1 MSENR
6 IKYRFGRNA
15 FRDFLEGTKR
25 EWLLTNGIGGYAN
38 STISGD
44 SNRVFSAYLIA
55 SLHPPVDRVLVLAKT
70 HEELR
75 IERGAETFQ
84 ETDAAD
90 ILERM
95 TAEGELPPE
104 VSTGDTNEICRD
116 FATQEY
122 PGKKREGF
130 RYLTSF
136 SYDIVPEYCYQTDG
150 ITVKKSIAMEYGKNA
165 AAVKYEI
172 VNNSSRKAVLCVT
185 PLFNYRPFGAV
196 QEKSALKFQME
207 LSQKDGLLCLTPE
220 QAPEQKICFW
230 CSEGEYYNRSLRP
243 TSMATPDYVY
253 EENELYYTDAVN
265 GFTGVD
271 CHYTP
276 YEVRIA
282 LAPGEQKTVGM
293 LCELITKE
301 GLAQVGQNYTKFGQE
316 EAKINFDNASQK
328 KQPDFI
334 LNRENLGG
342 MEREFSTNSCLN
354 RVWKIFS
361 DNIMRAKQLL
371 AQAGMEDEF
380 AGRLVLSADHFL
392 AMRESTKKM
401 TVLAGFPWFAD
412 WGRDT
417 MIAFTG
423 LTLATGR
430 FEEAREVLE
439 SFAMYVSQG
448 MLPNVFPNSAAEE
461 PMYNTID
468 ASLWYFYAVFEYLKY
483 TTGLACYRGES
494 AGNFIKQTADNKNNL
509 SEEEVFIKEKIYP
522 ALVEIFH
529 NYHNGTARFGIGMK
543 EDGLIAGG
551 SDLDQLTWM
560 DVRVGKLVITPR
572 HGKAVEINALWYNA
586 LRCMEVLTERF
597 FGDKDAQCKNQSYP
611 DAQEYKE
618 LAERVKKSFCS
629 VFWNKEKGYLYDV
642 IDAQGHADDSLRPN
656 QIYAVSLPFTML
668 SKEKEESIVRT
679 VYEKLYTPYG
689 MRSLAKGEKGY
700 RGKYIGRLID
710 RDTAYHMGTAWGYLS
725 GAFLTAWLKVFG
737 ADSAK
742 QMCLCFMDT
751 MADGCLGGIAEIFDG
766 DFACDSRGCY
776 TQAWSVGEI
785 LRAWKEICESSTD
798 HILP

>member
-1 MSENR
+1 MSKNR

-15 FRDFLEGTKR
+15 FRDFEEGTKR

-75 IERGAETFQ
+75 IERGTEIIQ
-84 ETDAAD
+84 ETAAAD
-90 ILERM
+90 ILEKM
-95 TAEGELPPE
+95 SAEGELPPE
-104 VSTGDTNEICRD
+104 VSTGDTDEILRD

-150 ITVKKSIAMEYGKNA
+150 ITVKKSIAMAYGKNA
-165 AAVKYEI
+165 VAIKYEI
-172 VNNSSRKAVLCVT
+172 TNNSSRKAVLCVT

-196 QEKSALKFQME
+196 QEKSALKFQLE
-207 LSQKDGLLCLTPE
+207 LSKEDGMLCLTPE
-220 QAPEQKICFW
+220 QAPEQQICFW

-253 EENELYYTDAVN
+253 EENELYCTDVIN

-282 LAPGEQKTVGM
+282 VASGECKTVGM
-293 LCELITKE
+293 LCELIIKE
-301 GLAQVGQNYTKFGQE
+301 QGLAQSGWKYTDSE
-316 EAKINFDNASQK
+316 ERAELDNAS
-328 KQPDFI
+328 
-334 LNRENLGG
+334 
-342 MEREFSTNSCLN
+342 SCLN
-354 RVWKIFS
+354 RVQQIFS
-361 DNIMRAKQLL
+361 NSITRAEQLL
-371 AQAGMEDEF
+371 EKAGMEDEF

-494 AGNFIKQTADNKNNL
+494 AKAADSKNNL
-509 SEEEVFIKEKIYP
+509 SEEEVFIKQKIYP
-522 ALVEIFH
+522 ALVEIFQS
-529 NYHNGTARFGIGMK
+529 YHDGTARFGIGMK

-586 LRCMEVLTERF
+586 LRCMEILTQRF
-597 FGDKDAQCKNQSYP
+597 FGDEDTLRKKQEYP
-611 DAQEYKE
+611 DIQEYKE

-629 VFWNKEKGYLYDV
+629 AFWNEEKGYLYDV

-668 SKEKEESIVRT
+668 TREKEESIVRT

-725 GAFLTAWLKVFG
+725 GAFLTAWQKVFG

-785 LRAWKEICESSTD
+785 LRAWKEICESSR
-798 HILP
+798 